1 MKYALESITEL
12 SKNPAEFVAACEKH
26 YEDKVLSCAK
36 ALADNSETAPIILL
50 AGPSG
55 SGKTTTAMKLRHN
68 ILHMGRDC
76 QVVSMD
82 DYFKTVSLD
91 DHPRNSKGEIDF
103 ESPLCVDI
111 PLFVEHISKLRKGES
126 VKIPHFDFP
135 NQRRHP
141 DMYTELTIPKG
152 GICIFE
158 GIHALNPMF
167 SEGLE
172 EFTQKIYVSARANI
186 KDDHNHAMFKGTW
199 VRFIRRII
207 RDNNFRGW
215 EPSRTMTAW
224 GMVRHGEKKY
234 ISPFKDLAKHQIDTH
249 MHYELCI
256 FRDTALPLIK
266 DVPHGIDREA
276 ELKSIYPALEQF
288 PSIDRHLLPGHSLL
302 REFLG

>member
-1 MKYALESITEL
+1 MKYTLASITEH
-12 SKNPAEFVAACEKH
+12 SETPVEFVAACEKQ

-36 ALADNSETAPIILL
+36 ALADKSETAPIILL

-68 ILHMGRDC
+68 ILHMGHDC

-82 DYFKTVSLD
+82 DYFKTVNLGT
-91 DHPRNSKGEIDF
+91 HPRNSKGDIDF
-103 ESPLCVDI
+103 ESPLCLDI
-111 PLFVEHISKLRKGES
+111 PLFIEHIGRLREGKS

-167 SEGLE
+167 SEGLDV
-172 EFTQKIYVSARANI
+172 FTQKIYVSARANI
-186 KDDHNHAMFKGTW
+186 RDNGAALFKGTW
-199 VRFIRRII
+199 VRFLRRMI
-207 RDNNFRGW
+207 RDSNFRGW
-215 EPSRTMTAW
+215 DPSRTMAVW
-224 GMVRHGEKKY
+224 GMVRNGEKKY
-234 ISPFKDLAKHQIDTH
+234 ISPYKDLAQFQIDTH
-249 MHYELCI
+249 MQYELCML
-256 FRDTALPLIK
+256 RDTAMSLLE
-266 DVPHGIDREA
+266 DVPKGIDREA
-276 ELKSIYPALEQF
+276 ELKSIYPALEKF
-288 PSIDRHLLPGHSLL
+288 PEISLNLLPGHSLL